1 MTKVMG
7 PIGILN
13 GCQYYHQMTNEK
25 PFSDWIILAIEIST
39 VELLKIVHY
48 DTDVCLYQNIF
59 LVMSLHLFHETH
71 TYNEL
76 N

>member
-48 DTDVCLYQNIF
+48 DTDCLFILKDFPCYVLASIP
-59 LVMSLHLFHETH
+59 
-71 TYNEL
+71 
-76 N
+76 